1 MVQHAFKLTNASV
14 AAMLEMR
21 GGRWVRTAVVGTDS
35 RPVTLTLRLDDVPG
49 HPVVVADSSQ
59 SHDALSL
66 LAQEWRMHSFATV
79 PMFLW
84 PGGPALLTVGGTRVG
99 QLDFGDL
106 AMLSVIATNGASAA
120 YRTPDDLAAAQ
131 RPLEHLAWHQLALEG
146 IVRGLE
152 VGDTLARVCAEVESR
167 YPGARCSVLLAD
179 RAAGALRHAAGPSL
193 PEAFREAI
201 DGLPMVDG
209 AGVCGTAAATG
220 RPVIVEDTL
229 ADPRTKPFTELVVE
243 HGLRSAWSYP
253 LLDAAGA
260 VIGTFALYRDHIHSP
275 DAEEMAGVAAVAGIA
290 ALAIERARTEQA
302 LTDAAHRDPLTALAN
317 RAMFHDL
324 LAYALNAAR
333 QTSTPCAVMFLD
345 LDGFKVINDSLGHN
359 AGDRVLVEV
368 ATRLEPVLPEGCLLA
383 RFGGDEFT
391 VLIEAAN
398 EERIAQVADRVEV
411 AFQDPFELDGG
422 EFYVST
428 AIGVAMSS
436 EGRSDAGTLIRDADA
451 AMYAAKLRGRG
462 QRAVFDSALRDQ
474 AIARM
479 AIEGE
484 LRRAVREDRL
494 TVVYQ
499 PLLDIQTGTWCAAE
513 ALLRWPDKNFGSV
526 PPSEFVPIAEEI
538 GIVGQLGSNVL
549 RRTMAQAKEWDELG
563 IAVPLAVNVSPI
575 QLTQPGIVADVK
587 AALEETGVRPELIY
601 VEVTESAVMTDTDLA
616 KEMLTE
622 LGEMGVHCVID
633 DFGTGHS
640 SIARLSEL
648 PVSAVKIDKSFLG
661 SLGSESGATKIVA
674 AIIEL
679 AHAFDLLVTAEGVET
694 AAALHVLRELGC
706 DQAQGYLFSRPIP
719 PAAIADLLKTAP
731 DLP

>member
-1 MVQHAFKLTNASV
+1 
-14 AAMLEMR
+14 
-21 GGRWVRTAVVGTDS
+21 
-35 RPVTLTLRLDDVPG
+35 
-49 HPVVVADSSQ
+49 
-59 SHDALSL
+59 
-66 LAQEWRMHSFATV
+66 
-79 PMFLW
+79 
-84 PGGPALLTVGGTRVG
+84 
-99 QLDFGDL
+99 
-106 AMLSVIATNGASAA
+106 
-120 YRTPDDLAAAQ
+120 
-131 RPLEHLAWHQLALEG
+131 
-146 IVRGLE
+146 
-152 VGDTLARVCAEVESR
+152 
-167 YPGARCSVLLAD
+167 
-179 RAAGALRHAAGPSL
+179 
-193 PEAFREAI
+193 
-201 DGLPMVDG
+201 MVDG

-398 EERIAQVADRVEV
+398 EERIAEVADRVEV